1 MRPSP
6 TAWSFDPLVLAAL
19 ALLLGAYFA
28 AIGPLRRQL
37 RIDEP
42 VSTRRIAYFVAGWL
56 TVLLT
61 LVTPLD
67 TLGRYYLFGAHT
79 LQLFILTTI
88 AAPLLML
95 GTPEWLVG
103 LLIPLAAL
111 RNATRGLLFPV
122 IAALAFN
129 IIVIVWHVGPL
140 YEQALHDPGAHD
152 LQMLS
157 FLVAG
162 VLTWWPLL
170 TPLDRHTRMA
180 TPFQMLYLML
190 ESLPL
195 DIFGVAAIFALG
207 PFYPAYVA
215 APRLFG
221 LSAMTDQQVSGGLLA
236 VPGNLIDITLLSIVF
251 FTWINRMER
260 AQRERE
266 RALYEQEDAAAEAAL
281 GSAPAS
287 ETTRG

>member
-28 AIGPLRRQL
+28 AIGPLRRRL

-111 RNATRGLLFPV
+111 RNATRGLLFP
-122 IAALAFN
+122 
-129 IIVIVWHVGPL
+129 
-140 YEQALHDPGAHD
+140 
-152 LQMLS
+152 
-157 FLVAG
+157 
-162 VLTWWPLL
+162 
-170 TPLDRHTRMA
+170 
-180 TPFQMLYLML
+180 
-190 ESLPL
+190 
-195 DIFGVAAIFALG
+195 
-207 PFYPAYVA
+207 
-215 APRLFG
+215 
-221 LSAMTDQQVSGGLLA
+221 
-236 VPGNLIDITLLSIVF
+236 
-251 FTWINRMER
+251 
-260 AQRERE
+260 
-266 RALYEQEDAAAEAAL
+266 
-281 GSAPAS
+281 
-287 ETTRG
+287 